1 MKLVSVFEMQAIE
14 READAA
20 GFTYAHMMEH
30 AGNNLA
36 QVVMEECAELLSG
49 GVLGLVGSGN
59 NGGDTLVALAHL
71 ASEGVNA
78 TACIV
83 RPRPL
88 NDPLISRLSAS
99 GGRVVDATR
108 IHVYTQFLDFLSQH
122 SILLDGILGTGFH
135 LPLKDDLARLME
147 AFKNYL
153 EGIDSPPYVVAV
165 DCPSGVDCDSGA
177 AAEECLRADLTVT
190 MAAVKQGLLKFPAYN
205 LVGKIRQVGIG
216 LPADGAGNTAWDAVH
231 RTVVDM
237 LTVQKI
243 LPPRR
248 LDSHKGTYGTALI
261 VAGSVPYTG
270 AALLAAEAAYRVGAG
285 LVTLAVPE
293 SLHSTLAGRIP
304 EATWLP
310 LPEDGGF
317 IASDAVDTIL
327 KNLDRPTA
335 VLIGP
340 GLGLEE
346 PTARFMKRFLGGQ
359 SPNEMGFLP
368 TQQSKNKL
376 PPLVIDADG
385 LKLLARIEE
394 WPRLLPTET
403 ILTPH
408 PGEMSVLTGL
418 PTAEIQANRL
428 PLAEKFSREW
438 NIMLVLKGAFTV
450 IATPDGRSAV
460 IPVATPALARAGT
473 GDVLAGLIV
482 GLRAQGVPAADAAIA
497 GAWIHAQ
504 AGLAA
509 LEQIGNSAS
518 ILAGDVL
525 RACVLVLNRLY
536 LRY

>member
-1 MKLVSVFEMQAIE
+1 
-14 READAA
+14 
-20 GFTYAHMMEH
+20 
-30 AGNNLA
+30 
-36 QVVMEECAELLSG
+36 
-49 GVLGLVGSGN
+49 
-59 NGGDTLVALAHL
+59 
-71 ASEGVNA
+71 
-78 TACIV
+78 
-83 RPRPL
+83 
-88 NDPLISRLSAS
+88 
-99 GGRVVDATR
+99 
-108 IHVYTQFLDFLSQH
+108 
-122 SILLDGILGTGFH
+122 
-135 LPLKDDLARLME
+135 
-147 AFKNYL
+147 
-153 EGIDSPPYVVAV
+153 
-165 DCPSGVDCDSGA
+165 
-177 AAEECLRADLTVT
+177 
-190 MAAVKQGLLKFPAYN
+190 
-205 LVGKIRQVGIG
+205 
-216 LPADGAGNTAWDAVH
+216 
-231 RTVVDM
+231 
-237 LTVQKI
+237 
-243 LPPRR
+243 
-248 LDSHKGTYGTALI
+248 
-261 VAGSVPYTG
+261 
-270 AALLAAEAAYRVGAG
+270 LLAAEAAYRVGAG

-327 KNLDRPTA
+327 RNLDRPTA

-346 PTARFMKRFLGGQ
+346 PTARFMKRMLGSQ

-385 LKLLARIEE
+385 LKHLAHIEQ

-428 PLAEKFSREW
+428 PLAEKYSREW
-438 NIMLVLKGAFTV
+438 NIALVLKGAFTV

-473 GDVLAGLIV
+473 GDVLAGQIV

-518 ILAGDVL
+518 VLAGDVL
-525 RACVLVLNRLY
+525 RACVSVLNRLY
-536 LRY
+536 

>member
-1 MKLVSVFEMQAIE
+1 MKLVSVLEMQAIE

-36 QVVMEECAELLSG
+36 QVVMEECAEMLSG
-49 GVLGLVGSGN
+49 GILGLVGSGN
-59 NGGDTLVALAHL
+59 NGGDTLVALAQL
-71 ASEGVNA
+71 AEEGVNA

-88 NDPLISRLSAS
+88 NDPLIARLSAS
-99 GGRVVDATR
+99 GGKVIDATE
-108 IHVYTQFLDFLSQH
+108 ILDYAQFLDFLTQH

-147 AFKNYL
+147 AIKNYL
-153 EGIDSPPYVVAV
+153 AGIDSPPFVVAV

-177 AAEECLRADLTVT
+177 AADECLQADLTVT
-190 MAAVKQGLLKFPAYN
+190 MAAIKQGLLKFPAYN
-205 LVGKIRQVGIG
+205 LVGKIRLVGIG
-216 LPADGAGNTAWDAVH
+216 LPADGAGMAAWDAVH
-231 RTVVDM
+231 RTVVDK
-237 LTVQKI
+237 LAVQKI
-243 LPPRR
+243 LPRRR
-248 LDSHKGTYGTALI
+248 LDAHKGTFGTALI
-261 VAGSVPYTG
+261 IAGSVPYTG

-285 LVTLAVPE
+285 LVTLAIPE
-293 SLHSTLAGRIP
+293 SLHSALAGRIP

-327 KNLDRPTA
+327 RNLDRPTA

-340 GLGLEE
+340 GLGMEE
-346 PTARFMKRFLGGQ
+346 PTARFMRRILGDQ
-359 SPNEMGFLP
+359 SPNEIGFLP
-368 TQQSKNKL
+368 TQLPKNKL

-385 LKLLARIEE
+385 LKLLAHIEE
-394 WPRLLPTET
+394 WPRLLLPET

-408 PGEMSVLTGL
+408 PGEMSALTGL

-428 PLAEKFSREW
+428 PLAEKLSREW
-438 NIMLVLKGAFTV
+438 NIVLVLKGAFTV
-450 IATPDGRSAV
+450 IATPDGRSAM
-460 IPVATPALARAGT
+460 IPIATPALARAGT

-509 LEQIGNSAS
+509 LEQVGNSAS
-518 ILAGDVL
+518 VLAGDVL
-525 RACVLVLNRLY
+525 KACISVMNRM
-536 LRY
+536 